1 MAVSYLNDEVVVKEA
16 QRRLQAYLP
25 VNWEGNQYNPMH
37 AWTVLIGGAGMGASI
52 AAVCREGKD
61 APSDNIVRETLNDQG
76 WDDRLIETACNDLL
90 AYSARQCSWKGCF
103 PVAIDLHEEPF
114 YGKLPE
120 DDPDVIRR
128 GEAKAGTTYFHTFA
142 TAYVI
147 RRNRRLTLAVTR
159 VRAHQSMLEV
169 ADRLR
174 QRVEELGIAVHVYL
188 LDRQFWTYK
197 LQVSWQTIPYIM
209 PLRRTGKKGS
219 QGGTRPLFELKE
231 SQFATYT
238 MRPDNQE
245 PLDIDVAVVVL
256 PETKEGRQKR
266 LAKAEAAYDKALKRV
281 EEKTT
286 LLEEES
292 TARNKRAVTCA
303 KKALAKAQAELEAQ
317 RLAKPLTTL
326 CYAINRVTNWSLKRI
341 YSTYRGRFGIESSY
355 RQSRQAR
362 IFTTSRKAWFRF
374 LIFGLSMILRNLWLE
389 VRWLLGEPK
398 RGRGGRKIAKALLPF
413 PMFLR
418 WLVSAV
424 WKALRFT
431 TWISPQTELPN
442 PLWRIS

>member
-1 MAVSYLNDEVVVKEA
+1 MARAYINDEVVVKEA
-16 QRRLQAYLP
+16 QRRLQAHLP
-25 VNWEGNQYNPMH
+25 ITWEGNQYNPMH
-37 AWTVLIGGAGMGASI
+37 AWSVLIGASGMGASI
-52 AAVCREGKD
+52 AAVCREGRD
-61 APSDNIVRETLNDQG
+61 APSANIVRETLNEQG

-90 AYSARQCSWKGCF
+90 AHSARQYPWQGCF

-114 YGKLPE
+114 YGQPPAEDPE
-120 DDPDVIRR
+120 VIRR
-128 GEAKAGTTYFHTFA
+128 GEAKAGTTSFHTFA

-147 RRNRRLTLAVTR
+147 RQHRRLTLAATR

-174 QRVEELGIAVHVYL
+174 QRVEALGLEVQVYL
-188 LDRQFWTYK
+188 LDRQFWTSE
-197 LQVSWQTIPYIM
+197 LQVAWQAVPYIM

-219 QGGTRPLFELKE
+219 QGGTRPLFALQE
-231 SQFATYT
+231 SQLVPYT
-238 MRPDNQE
+238 MRPDPQAPVE
-245 PLDIDVAVVVL
+245 IDVAVVVL
-256 PETKEGRQKR
+256 PETKEARHKR
-266 LAKAEAAYDKALKRV
+266 LAKARAADERAQKRV
-281 EEKTT
+281 AEKARF
-286 LLEEES
+286 LEEES

-303 KKALAKAQAELEAQ
+303 KKALAKAQSRLEQ
-317 RLAKPLTTL
+317 ERSSKPLTTL
-326 CYAINRVTNWSLKRI
+326 CYAINQVAHWSLKRI

-362 IFTTSRKAWFRF
+362 LFTTSRQAWFRL

-398 RGRGGRKIAKALLPF
+398 RGRGGRKIAKTLLPF

-418 WLVSAV
+418 WLVSAL

-431 TWISPQTELPN
+431 TWISPQAELPN
-442 PLWRIS
+442 PLWGIS